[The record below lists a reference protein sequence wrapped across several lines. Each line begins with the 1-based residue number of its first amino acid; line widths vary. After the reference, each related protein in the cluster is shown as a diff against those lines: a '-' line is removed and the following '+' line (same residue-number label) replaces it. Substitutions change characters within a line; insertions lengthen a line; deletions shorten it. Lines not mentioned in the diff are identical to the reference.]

1 MSLHELSSRT
11 HIGVKYLAAIE
22 EIDANVLPRRVY
34 LRGYL
39 REIARV
45 YGIDPEKLL
54 DDYLNHLD
62 SVT

>member
-22 EIDANVLPRRVY
+22 EIDLEVLPRGVY

-45 YGIDPEKLL
+45 FDIDAQEFMNEYFQYL
-54 DDYLNHLD
+54 DQA
-62 SVT
+62 